1 MNHMNQNW
9 PEPGPYVGRMRM
21 SGTILLPVIGNI
33 TKSPDSQSEDNHLGF
48 KKAKIITERLMTC

>member
-1 MNHMNQNW
+1 MNQNW

-21 SGTILLPVIGNI
+21 SGTILLPVIGDI
-33 TKSPDSQSEDNHLGF
+33 TESPDSPSEDNHLGF